1 MIERRRQIQVALQLA
16 GDILATAAAVL
27 VAYWVRFEIP
37 IHPIT
42 KGLPP
47 FDMYLR
53 LIPITAVMWPTVF
66 YFQGLYQHRRLRSRF
81 DELLR
86 VVLAVMLATVLLTA
100 FLTFYRPSDFTYS
113 RLFLPIF
120 AAIDAIMVSVT
131 RWLIS
136 DVLRRI
142 RRSGGNLQKVLV
154 IGAGELGK
162 RLVESLQAHREYGFS
177 IVGFLDDDPGKQQR
191 KIHGVPVLG
200 TTQDLEAIAGGQ
212 RIDQVMIALPMAAH
226 HRVVQLIRRCGQL
239 LVEIKVVPDLLQYYV
254 VRAGTEDLDGLPII
268 NLTQIPLEGWNQIV
282 KRIFDVSGAT
292 ALLCAVG
299 WLFPIVAWLIRRED
313 EGPVFYSQ
321 VRMGMDGRS
330 FKLYKFRSMR
340 MDDDDDGQGKWTR
353 TDDPRVTRVGAV
365 LRRYNIDELP
375 QLFNVI
381 RGDMSLVGPRPEQP
395 EFVDRFKER
404 YPEYQARHRVRSGLT
419 GWAQVNG
426 LRGDTSIRQRVVH
439 DLYYIENWSL
449 ALDLKI
455 LWRTFRLAVHE
466 ARGLTP

>member
-1 MIERRRQIQVALQLA
+1 MIQRRRQIQVALQLV
-16 GDILATAAAVL
+16 GDVLATSIAIL
-27 VAYWVRFEIP
+27 LAYWLRFDVQV
-37 IHPIT
+37 HPVT

-47 FDMYLR
+47 LEMYLR
-53 LIPITAVMWPTVF
+53 LIPVTAVMWPTVF
-66 YFQGLYQHRRLRSRF
+66 YFQGLYQRRRLRSRF

-86 VVLAVMLATVLLTA
+86 VVLAVMLATILLTA

-120 AAIDAIMVSVT
+120 AVIDTVLVSGS
-131 RWLIS
+131 RYLIS
-136 DVLRRI
+136 NILRRV

-162 RLVESLQAHREYGFS
+162 RLVESLEAHREYGFS
-177 IVGFLDDDPGKQQR
+177 IVGYLDDDPGKQQR
-191 KIHGVPVLG
+191 AIHGVPVLG
-200 TTQDLEAIAGGQ
+200 TTDDLEDIAAEHN
-212 RIDQVMIALPMAAH
+212 IDQVMIALPMSAH
-226 HRVVQLIRRCGQL
+226 HRIVQLIRRSGQL
-239 LVEIKVVPDLLQYYV
+239 LVEIKVIPDLLQYYV
-254 VRAGTEDLDGLPII
+254 VRAGTEELDGLPII

-282 KRIFDVSGAT
+282 KRVFDIVGAS
-292 ALLCAVG
+292 ALLLAVG
-299 WLFPIVAWLIRRED
+299 WTFPIIAWLIKRED
-313 EGPVFYSQ
+313 EGPAFYSQ

-340 MDDDDDGQGKWTR
+340 IDRVNGGQGQWTR
-353 TDDPRVTRVGAV
+353 TDDPRVTKIGAF
-365 LRRYNIDELP
+365 LRRYNLDELP
-375 QLFNVI
+375 QLYNII

-395 EFVDRFKER
+395 EFVDRFKHR
-404 YPEYQARHRVRSGLT
+404 YPEYQARHRVRAGLT

-455 LWRTFRLAVHE
+455 LWRTFRMAIQG
-466 ARGLTP
+466 ARA